1 MATARAA
8 LPLASLAEEAV
19 GAISSRGAAVLV
31 GEPGCGKSTQLPQLL
46 LERLVAQGRGGEAA
60 IVVTQP
66 RRVAA
71 VGLACRVAAERGEP
85 VGLTCGYA
93 VRGEVKAG
101 PHTRIL
107 YCTVG
112 WLLRQ
117 LEGVLS
123 RRGEGWARLSRLS
136 HVIVDE
142 AHERSLLSDFLLA
155 ALRSALLED
164 EGMEEEGEDGGGEGV
179 RSLPKLVAMSATI
192 DATSF
197 AAYLADGKGDAPVV
211 RVPGRLFPVRCLH
224 LEEVA
229 APALDEPTCMQHLA
243 LSSPPLPSP
252 PPHATQVLAETR
264 FGRGAAR
271 GGRDGMPAEV
281 DWALLTHLVEHIATA
296 GEPGAIL
303 VFLSGAREIERC
315 CSALRS
321 RPSLRGAWVRPLHG
335 SLSPAEQRRAFEA
348 PPPPTRKVVVSTNVA
363 ETSVTIGDVVHVVD
377 CGLAKVTRY
386 SEATRIGS
394 LRDEPISLASAE
406 QRRGRAGRVA
416 PGHCYRLWAASA
428 PLSPEQP
435 PEMLRAPCDEVLL
448 AACVL
453 GAPSPAALLASAL
466 TPPPR
471 DAIGFALDRLL
482 ERQAVERVEAARA
495 FPPAG
500 GRLPAGG
507 GVTYRCTPLGGH
519 LSSLPLDTRLG
530 KMLLLAALTRCLDP
544 LLTAAAALSLG
555 ASVFSAP
562 RDRQQE
568 ASFLQREAYGQTRSD
583 QLAAAAAYRGWC
595 DARAAGKE
603 RGYCEARYLNARALR
618 DLEAARGEL
627 LRHLASAR
635 FVKAPTAEGIA
646 EASTFAGDDALLR
659 GGLCAALYPNVAAA
673 TRTAP
678 GSRAAQRTPYEKVTL
693 PGGHRSGG
701 DAQVW
706 VHPSSINAR
715 PERAESGLYVYLDK
729 VETSRLFLRETTRVS
744 AAALLLFGATPAELD
759 VERVKTCGRV
769 ELAGGV
775 RVRASP
781 QTVLLFKLLRRE
793 LDALLTRKA
802 RAPDAWPEEE
812 PQGEVVLSTVRAVVA
827 GC

>member
-1 MATARAA
+1 
-8 LPLASLAEEAV
+8 
-19 GAISSRGAAVLV
+19 
-31 GEPGCGKSTQLPQLL
+31 
-46 LERLVAQGRGGEAA
+46 
-60 IVVTQP
+60 
-66 RRVAA
+66 
-71 VGLACRVAAERGEP
+71 
-85 VGLTCGYA
+85 
-93 VRGEVKAG
+93 
-101 PHTRIL
+101 
-107 YCTVG
+107 
-112 WLLRQ
+112 
-117 LEGVLS
+117 
-123 RRGEGWARLSRLS
+123 
-136 HVIVDE
+136 
-142 AHERSLLSDFLLA
+142 
-155 ALRSALLED
+155 
-164 EGMEEEGEDGGGEGV
+164 
-179 RSLPKLVAMSATI
+179 
-192 DATSF
+192 
-197 AAYLADGKGDAPVV
+197 
-211 RVPGRLFPVRCLH
+211 
-224 LEEVA
+224 
-229 APALDEPTCMQHLA
+229 
-243 LSSPPLPSP
+243 
-252 PPHATQVLAETR
+252 
-264 FGRGAAR
+264 
-271 GGRDGMPAEV
+271 MPAEV
-281 DWALLTHLVEHIATA
+281 DWALLTHLVEHIALA
-296 GEPGAIL
+296 GEPGAVL

-321 RPSLRGAWVRPLHG
+321 RPSLHGAWVRPLHG
-335 SLSPAEQRRAFEA
+335 SLSPAEQRRAFEV

-394 LRDEPISLASAE
+394 LRDEPISLASVARAHLARE
-406 QRRGRAGRVA
+406 RRAATRPRWPRRSRPLLQAVGSVGAALAGAAAGDAPRAVRRGAPWRVRARRAVA
-416 PGHCYRLWAASA
+416 CGAAR
-428 PLSPEQP
+428 E
-435 PEMLRAPCDEVLL
+435 RAH
-448 AACVL
+448 AA
-453 GAPSPAALLASAL
+453 AA
-466 TPPPR
+466 
-471 DAIGFALDRLL
+471 DAIGFALARLL
-482 ERQAVERVEAARA
+482 ERQAVERVEAARTL
-495 FPPAG
+495 PPAG
-500 GRLPAGG
+500 GRLPAAG

-555 ASVFSAP
+555 TSVFSAP

-603 RGYCEARYLNARALR
+603 RGYCEARYLSARALR

-635 FVKAPTAEGIA
+635 FVKTPTAEGIA
-646 EASTFAGDDALLR
+646 EASAFAGDDALLR
-659 GGLCAALYPNVAAA
+659 GVLCAALYPNVAAA

-678 GSRAAQRTPYEKVTL
+678 GSRAAQRKPYEKVTL

-706 VHPSSINAR
+706 IHPSSINAR

-744 AAALLLFGATPAELD
+744 AAALLLFGATPTELD

-769 ELAGGV
+769 ELAGGM

-802 RAPDAWPEEE
+802 RAPDAWPE
-812 PQGEVVLSTVRAVVA
+812 
-827 GC
+827 